1 LAHPAEDASHEGLTD
16 YLKSLE
22 DRLARIEA
30 HLGLTPLPGQE
41 ETEGQMVEPTAEARE
56 EALELQIGQNWFA
69 KVGIVVLALG
79 IAFLLTLP
87 YHGIPPFLPSLFGY
101 IIVGGIV
108 LLSRLLRRSFEQVS
122 RYLLGGAMLLFY
134 FSTIRLAYFAPEP
147 AITDATVELVL
158 LVVAVAINIAVAFH
172 RGSPYLMS
180 ISLSMGYLTA
190 LLGGQPA
197 YVFTLITGLTL
208 TVAYAHLRHAW
219 IGVMA
224 YGTVMAYL
232 THALWAMNTPIFG
245 NTLQV
250 VSEPEGN
257 LAFLLLYAL
266 ILALG
271 TLLRSRE
278 RPESATLGLSSFL
291 NSGGSFGLLLLL
303 SVGVYEEHIAV
314 WHGVASVLFLA
325 LAIAFW
331 VRERSLYSTF
341 IYALAG
347 YTSLSVSII
356 DSFPLPDSLV
366 WLCWQSILVL
376 ATAVWFRSRFIVLA
390 NFAIYVIVFL
400 AYLVTA
406 ETVSTLSLSFGMV
419 ALLSARI
426 LNWQKDR
433 LELKT
438 EMMRNAYL
446 ASALF
451 FIPYTLYHSL
461 PPGYVTLSWLM
472 VALLYYIASRSLK
485 NRKYRWMALA
495 TTVMAVLHLF
505 IVDLVGLDPVFR
517 IISFVVL
524 GTALLVI
531 SMMYSRRKSSSGSS
545 SQADGAGESERDPS
559 QGSPGP

>member
-1 LAHPAEDASHEGLTD
+1 LATSPEDPSRQGLAD
-16 YLKSLE
+16 YLKNLE
-22 DRLARIEA
+22 DRLARIET
-30 HLGLTPLPGQE
+30 HLNLSPLQPSE
-41 ETEGQMVEPTAEARE
+41 ETEPSTVETSSEARE
-56 EALELQIGQNWFA
+56 EALEIQIGQNWFA

-79 IAFLLTLP
+79 IAFLLTFP
-87 YHGIPPFLPSLFGY
+87 YHGIQPVLPSLFGY
-101 IIVGGIV
+101 LIVGGIV
-108 LLSRLLRRSFEQVS
+108 LLSRLLRHSFEQVS

-134 FSTIRLAYFAPEP
+134 FSTIRLAYFSPEP
-147 AITDATVELVL
+147 ALTDANVEFLL
-158 LVVAVAINIAVAFH
+158 LVIAVAVNIAVSIH
-172 RGSPYLMS
+172 RRSPYLMS

-190 LLGGQPA
+190 LLGSHPY
-197 YVFTLITGLTL
+197 YVFGMITGLTV
-208 TVAYAHLRHAW
+208 TAAYSYLRHAW
-219 IGVMA
+219 IGVMT

-232 THALWAMNTPIFG
+232 THFLWALNTPILG
-245 NTLQV
+245 NKLQI

-271 TLLRSRE
+271 TLWRSKE
-278 RPESATLGLSSFL
+278 RPESATLGLNSFL
-291 NSGGSFGLLLLL
+291 NSGGSFGLVLLLT
-303 SVGVYEEHIAV
+303 VGAYEGHIAG
-314 WHGVASVLFLA
+314 WHGAGSALFLA

-341 IYALAG
+341 IYALTG
-347 YTSLSVSII
+347 YTALSVSII

-400 AYLVTA
+400 AYLITA
-406 ETVSTLSLSFGMV
+406 EMVSTLSLSFGIV

-461 PPGYVTLSWLM
+461 PAGYVTLSWLV
-472 VALLYYIASRSLK
+472 VALLYYIVSRRLK

-495 TTVMAVLHLF
+495 TTGMAVLHLF

-531 SMMYSRRKSSSGSS
+531 SMMYSRRRSSSRDSGKTSGTGDS
-545 SQADGAGESERDPS
+545 GPGA
-559 QGSPGP
+559 